1 MKKYIFTIF
10 FTAFFS
16 LFAHGTPIKIG
27 SLPNPNVVVAFV
39 MKEKNYAEMQFVPVM
54 GDVSTMVGL
63 MKSGKVDA
71 VFVNYEAAQKL
82 AKDLNWVYAGSSISK
97 AVHIITTEPI
107 KDKTDLERFNI
118 VGSFRGGSPDIL
130 FRKLNIKKEPLF
142 TDLNIAVQLFLKGEY
157 NAIFLPEPHVSN
169 VILKMKK
176 LNKNYYVYDILS
188 LYNTP
193 YRYPINALLVKDLET
208 QKILVEATKK
218 VVEFIENNPEET
230 VKIFNNNFKNYFN
243 MEFPSAA
250 LEEAIKNKR
259 LKFEYFEHKE

>member
-1 MKKYIFTIF
+1 MKRGIFAIFFTLFFTIF
-10 FTAFFS
+10 AYGSQIT
-16 LFAHGTPIKIG
+16 IG

-39 MKEKNYAEMQFVPVM
+39 MKDKNFAEIQFVPVM

-82 AKDLNWVYAGSSISK
+82 AKDFNWVYAGSSISR

-107 KDKTDLERFNI
+107 KDKSDLERFNI

-130 FRKLNIKKEPLF
+130 FKKLNIKKEPLF

-188 LYNTP
+188 LYPTP
-193 YRYPINALLVKDLET
+193 YRYPINALLAKDVET
-208 QKILVEATKK
+208 QRKLVEATKK
-218 VVEFIENNPEET
+218 AVEFIENNPDEAT
-230 VKIFNNNFKNYFN
+230 KIFNNNFKNYFN

-259 LKFEYFEHKE
+259 LKFEYFEYKE